1 MALTTTI
8 KRAPKWAWY
17 IGGGVGLGV
26 VAIEVYKRRAV
37 DPTTAA
43 AASDAQ
49 VIGSASGATTAPSPI
64 ITPTVTVQPAD
75 GPDYAGMFGVFGDAL
90 NNAVA
95 TVGQLAAGD
104 QGITITSISAI
115 GQLASGS
122 QDIAR
127 QAVANAGQAPAPAA
141 QTPTPIIVQVPSA
154 ATPGIVP
161 AGNGC
166 PATHPNKSSKG
177 CYRCYK
183 ENGKWTHVYANGVTP
198 TSRGNDAC

>member
-17 IGGGVGLGV
+17 IGGG
-26 VAIEVYKRRAV
+26 AIEVYKRRAQDAV
-37 DPTTAA
+37 DPATATN
-43 AASDAQ
+43 DAQ
-49 VIGSASGATTAPSPI
+49 VVGSANGATSAPSPI
-64 ITPTVTVQPAD
+64 VTPTVTVQPAD
-75 GPDYAGMFGVFGDAL
+75 GPDYTGMFSVFGDAL

-95 TVGQLAAGD
+95 TVGQLAGGD
-104 QGITITSISAI
+104 QGIAQSTITMI
-115 GQLASGS
+115 GQIASGD

-141 QTPTPIIVQVPSA
+141 QTPTPIIVQVPTA
-154 ATPGIVP
+154 ATPAIVP
-161 AGNGC
+161 VAGGGNGC
-166 PATHPNKSSKG
+166 PASHPNKSSKG